1 MWDTIVIVMI
11 FMKGRVLACYRRL
24 WVLVHSVSNRQQR
37 VSRFSRRA
45 YAWPSVSRKVT
56 FLVLWIIHSREIRTV
71 HFWPSTVLTT
81 ALGIDACFWHGW
93 VLQNTVSFSK
103 MLFIFK
109 HVGFHS
115 HLAAETSTQISLWS
129 KTFIFNHI
137 LIDFLSF
144 KYYNINISR
153 FYLNVGCCFDRMYFY
168 LIIDRDHKQK

>member
-1 MWDTIVIVMI
+1 MMWDKIVIVMI
-11 FMKGRVLACYRRL
+11 FMKGRVPACYRRL
-24 WVLVHSVSNRQQR
+24 RVLAHPVSNRQQR

-71 HFWPSTVLTT
+71 HFWPSPVLTT
-81 ALGIDACFWHGW
+81 ALGIGACFWHGW

-103 MLFIFK
+103 MLFRFI

-115 HLAAETSTQISLWS
+115 DLAAETLTQTTLWS

-144 KYYNINISR
+144 K
-153 FYLNVGCCFDRMYFY
+153 
-168 LIIDRDHKQK
+168 